1 MHRRGT
7 RFPGRSQQSDSP
19 LRPGIRR
26 LNVCEAEW
34 SRHSGLYFQASLI
47 TIPRAMGERCVRY
60 GVSCP
65 DKNAN
70 PANSHARRVN
80 PVNELGAGVEQN
92 LLKLDGR
99 LVVVT
104 GAAGGGIGTSVTR
117 RLAEV
122 GATGDVA
129 IE

>member
-1 MHRRGT
+1 
-7 RFPGRSQQSDSP
+7 
-19 LRPGIRR
+19 
-26 LNVCEAEW
+26 
-34 SRHSGLYFQASLI
+34 
-47 TIPRAMGERCVRY
+47 
-60 GVSCP
+60 
-65 DKNAN
+65 
-70 PANSHARRVN
+70 
-80 PVNELGAGVEQN
+80 VNELGAGVEQN

-122 GATGDVA
+122 GATVVAA